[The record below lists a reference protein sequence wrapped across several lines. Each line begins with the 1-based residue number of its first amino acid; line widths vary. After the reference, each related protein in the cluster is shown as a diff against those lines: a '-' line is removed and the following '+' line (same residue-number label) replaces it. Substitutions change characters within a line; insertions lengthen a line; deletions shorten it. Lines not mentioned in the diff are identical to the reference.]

1 MLHNNGCIVE
11 YYSKLCLKTAQ
22 MYAKVHVHHVYIV
35 FTLPCSTLRFF
46 PLLKDKLS
54 GKKVWYLSARKC
66 YSDENGVSVNKQ
78 INQFLDENRL
88 V

>member
-1 MLHNNGCIVE
+1 MPKNSSNVCKGTCTSCLHC
-11 YYSKLCLKTAQ
+11 
-22 MYAKVHVHHVYIV
+22 VYTPVQHTVI
-35 FTLPCSTLRFF
+35 FSQ
-46 PLLKDKLS
+46 LKDKLS

>member
-1 MLHNNGCIVE
+1 MLHNNDCIVE
-11 YYSKLCLKTAQ
+11 YNSKLCLKAAQ
-22 MYAKVHVHHVYIV
+22 MYANVHVHHVYTV
-35 FTLPCSTLRFF
+35 FTLPCSTLRLFS
-46 PLLKDKLS
+46 LLKDKLS